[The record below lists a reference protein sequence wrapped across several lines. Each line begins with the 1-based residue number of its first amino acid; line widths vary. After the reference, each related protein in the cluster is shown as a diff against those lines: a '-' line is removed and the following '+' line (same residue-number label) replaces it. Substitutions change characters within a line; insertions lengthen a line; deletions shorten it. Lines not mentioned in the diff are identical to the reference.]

1 MSTQDAEADEPD
13 EPFPAKRGR
22 QEYDEDAEDPPTKRR
37 HMLTSNPLTT
47 NRTSQARYSTN
58 RNKSKQAKAIKS
70 VPFTHHEQLQRLEK
84 PFFIEEIPHLTNLL
98 PEDIRDL

>member
-1 MSTQDAEADEPD
+1 MSGLRKRSNEKVADDADQP
-13 EPFPAKRGR
+13 PLS
-22 QEYDEDAEDPPTKRR
+22 PTKD
-37 HMLTSNPLTT
+37 
-47 NRTSQARYSTN
+47 STN